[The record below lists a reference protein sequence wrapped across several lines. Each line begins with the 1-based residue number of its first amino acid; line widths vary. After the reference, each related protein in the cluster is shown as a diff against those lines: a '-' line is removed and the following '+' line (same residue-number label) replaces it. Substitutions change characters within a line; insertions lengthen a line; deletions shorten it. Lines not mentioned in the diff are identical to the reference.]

1 MKGEGDG
8 ERRPSA
14 WDAIFG
20 GPAQQAMNRKERR
33 AMEKDLAR
41 SIRRNQRAY
50 ARRMKEQALNKEDG
64 NGK

>member
-1 MKGEGDG
+1 MRGDDEG

-20 GPAQQAMNRKERR
+20 GQARQAMNRKERR
-33 AMEKDLAR
+33 AMEKDLAS

-50 ARRMKEQALNKEDG
+50 ARRMKAEEGKDG
-64 NGK
+64 E